1 MEVEYAN
8 FEIIRM
14 ARLLEVSRSG
24 YYKWLNAQKTMSP
37 SKQRRAE
44 LEIMISDSHSRSHGV
59 YGAPRIT
66 ADLIGI
72 GVSVSHNTVARR
84 MGDLGIIGVSPRL
97 FKRTT
102 VSDPTASYP
111 DDLVKRNFAQEQLD
125 VVWTSDITYLRI
137 GVGFV
142 YLCAIRDECSA
153 RILGWKLDNNM
164 RTEIVTDAL
173 SQAILRRHSK
183 VEGTI
188 LHTDRG
194 SQFSDHK
201 VKELCDKAK
210 IIRSMGET
218 GSCFD
223 HATAESFWSIFK
235 HEYFYRHV
243 FSNLE
248 ELRTGIEWYVNW
260 YNTTRRCEK
269 NKNTSPIDFE
279 LALQEAARAA

>member
-1 MEVEYAN
+1 MEVECAH
-8 FEIIRM
+8 FEIARM

-24 YYKWLNAQKTMSP
+24 YYRWLHAQKTMSP
-37 SKQRRAE
+37 SKQHRAE

-66 ADLIGI
+66 ADLHGI
-72 GVSVSHNTVARR
+72 GAAVSHNTVARR
-84 MGDLGIIGVSPRL
+84 MKDLGIIGVSPRL

-102 VSDPTASYP
+102 MSDPTASYP
-111 DDLVKRNFAQEQLD
+111 DDLVKRNFAQEQPD

-137 GVGFV
+137 GTGFV
-142 YLCAIRDECSA
+142 YLAAIRDECSA
-153 RILGWKLDNNM
+153 RILGWKLDDNM

-173 SQAILRRHSK
+173 HQAILTRHGK

-188 LHTDRG
+188 FHTDKG
-194 SQFSDHK
+194 SQFSDRK

-279 LALQEAARAA
+279 LALQEATRAA